1 MARLYDSDGVFVD
14 NSATPAHLVADVP
27 ATLTGRRSRMS
38 YLFPHARRFA
48 LPAMAGAFGLYVVM
62 HSPLRDVIAAMLGL
76 TSRVCYFV
84 CGDALTLSSPVNAIA
99 AWVLIAAAALAA
111 WILSDWFDGRPYE
124 RPLVF
129 GLGALAFIAVPA
141 AAIGGI
147 GTWTGT
153 ALLHP
158 PAGPLLSAIPAAFM
172 VGVCLQRGWRPYL
185 PRLVF
190 ERPQGLVLLVGGLAT
205 SLLLASTAL
214 SLMYPPTGYDA
225 LSYHGPLAVFL
236 WRDGNLSAFLDRAP
250 VVNTLAN
257 PGTIQLWYGLLQIAG
272 AERLADLGQL
282 PFAILGSVAVYA
294 FTRRLGLGRG
304 AAQLAAGA
312 YLLAPLVVMQ
322 GGVQVADVAGAGL
335 LMATITLASA
345 PTATWTCRRLSM
357 IGLGLGLVAT
367 TKLALLPC
375 VVGVMLFVFGATLWH
390 TRQPQRTRVAIV
402 RLVLVGLIFFG
413 VATPWWLRNV
423 ARYGNPVYP
432 AGIPLIGR
440 GIFLS
445 SDYPRIDGEFVPNPV
460 AWPLYPLF
468 ERHSE
473 RSGLGALFA
482 LGAVPGLLIAAQRGR
497 RQPRLLYGFVATCL
511 LTTWWTLTNHDP
523 RFLLALFGL
532 SFTFLPWSLLA
543 LPRGQRRVGA
553 GLVAVAAIFSALVT
567 FDQAVLPLAHLPTT
581 RLAFYD
587 LVWGVDPLVASL
599 PENEGLLLHTGYAN
613 YTYPA
618 YYPLLGR
625 SHSRVVIP
633 VDTEGTTES
642 IVANMRRVG
651 LQYAYVTTLPESR
664 GTVEAIYDGS
674 RFELVHTSIVET
686 GWRSGTRRYL
696 YRLK

>member
-1 MARLYDSDGVFVD
+1 MGNGV
-14 NSATPAHLVADVP
+14 NSGQVVADISSVLSSRHRAMP
-27 ATLTGRRSRMS
+27 REQLSLT
-38 YLFPHARRFA
+38 RRFV
-48 LPAMAGAFGLYVVM
+48 LPAMAGVLSLYVIM

-84 CGDALTLSSPVNAIA
+84 CGDGLTLTGPINALA
-99 AWVLIAAAALAA
+99 AWVLITAAALAA
-111 WILSDWFDGRPYE
+111 WVVSDWFDGTPYE

-129 GLGALAFIAVPA
+129 GLGTLAFIAVPA

-158 PAGPLLSAIPAAFM
+158 PAGPLLSGVPGAFM
-172 VGVCLQRGWRPYL
+172 VGVWLQRGWRPYW
-185 PRLVF
+185 PRLIF
-190 ERPQGLVLLVGGLAT
+190 ERPQSLVLLVGGLAAG
-205 SLLLASTAL
+205 LLLASTAL

-225 LSYHGPLAVFL
+225 LSYHGPLAIFL

-250 VVNTLAN
+250 AINTLAN

-272 AERLADLGQL
+272 GERLADLGQL

-312 YLLAPLVVMQ
+312 YLLAPLVIMQ
-322 GGVQVADVAGAGL
+322 SGVQVADVAGAGL

-345 PTATWTCRRLSM
+345 PAATWTCRRLSM
-357 IGLGLGLVAT
+357 LGLGLGLVAT

-375 VVGVMLFVFGATLWH
+375 VAGVMLFVIGATLWH
-390 TRQPQRTRVAIV
+390 TRQQQRTRVAIV
-402 RLVLVGLIFFG
+402 RLALVGLIFFA
-413 VATPWWLRNV
+413 VAAPWWLRNV
-423 ARYGNPVYP
+423 TRYGNPVYP

-445 SDYPRIDGEFVPNPV
+445 SDYPRIDGEFVPSPV

-482 LGAVPGLLIAAQRGR
+482 LGAVPGLFIAAQRGR
-497 RQPRLLYGFVATCL
+497 RQPRLLYGLVATCL
-511 LTTWWTLTNHDP
+511 LTSWWTLTNHDL
-523 RFLLALFGL
+523 RFPLALFGL

-553 GLVAVAAIFSALVT
+553 RLVATAAIFSALVT
-567 FDQAVLPLAHLPTT
+567 FDQALLPLARQPAT
-581 RLAFYD
+581 RLTFYD
-587 LVWGVDPLVASL
+587 RVWGVDPLVASL

-625 SHSRVVIP
+625 SLDRVVIP

-651 LQYAYVTTLPESR
+651 LKFAYVTASPTTWTTVEQIYDRSQFELIHTS
-664 GTVEAIYDGS
+664 TVEA
-674 RFELVHTSIVET
+674 